1 MSIIIKGD
9 NKGLILDGSVDIDH
23 IEFEPGVGI
32 KNVSGVRRHG
42 FTDFVDAEEIQE
54 AEYTEVE
61 ETSVAE
67 EQTIG
72 YHEITDENRRFFK
85 SRIWVE
91 MDGKPRKA
99 VVFPVENLLHS
110 IHDLTLDWNPEERT
124 SVHKWKILYEVL
136 LRLHYFDEGER
147 KRYAQF
153 VTSVIKYCFCN
164 VKNTYKNNLSSNKL
178 DSSIASWSEEDTRL
192 YLELKESLEPGN
204 LTSSKSF

>member
-1 MSIIIKGD
+1 MSIIVKGD
-9 NKGLILDGSVDIDH
+9 NKGLILDGSVDIDN

-42 FTDFVDAEEIQE
+42 CADFVDAEEVLE
-54 AEYTEVE
+54 AEYTEVAE
-61 ETSVAE
+61 VSAKE
-67 EQTIG
+67 EQTND
-72 YHEITDENRRFFK
+72 YPEITDESRRFFK
-85 SRIWVE
+85 SKIWVV
-91 MDGKPRKA
+91 DDKPRRA
-99 VVFPVENLLHS
+99 VDFPVEEMLHT
-110 IHDLTLDWNPEERT
+110 IYYLTLDWNPEERT

-192 YLELKESLEPGN
+192 YLELKDSLELGN

>member
-124 SVHKWKILYEVL
+124 SVHKWKILYE
-136 LRLHYFDEGER
+136 
-147 KRYAQF
+147 
-153 VTSVIKYCFCN
+153 T
-164 VKNTYKNNLSSNKL
+164 LS
-178 DSSIASWSEEDTRL
+178 RMGYL
-192 YLELKESLEPGN
+192 YLEQRPRYTSFVKAVVMYCFPDTEDKYGGN
-204 LTSSKSF
+204 IKKTALDSEYNNWSYEDKALFQELNKALDIQTLTSPK